1 MKTECSQLGFGFL
14 GRREVVGGFDGGRI
28 SSDGGLMLVAEVDRR
43 HGVTARIAQS
53 LRERREAGKI
63 QQPLIDMVC
72 QRVYQILAGYEDCND
87 AAQMAGDAVLKLAV
101 NRCPES
107 DRDLASQPTLSRF
120 ENAVSRTDL
129 YRASAALVE
138 LFIAQTP
145 APQRIILDIDPTV
158 DPTHG
163 SQQLSLF
170 NGFYDTHCY
179 LPVLIFGSADG
190 GPHQPVASVLRPGNA
205 SAGAKAR
212 QILQRIVAKLRE
224 AWPHTQILIR
234 GDGGYALPELYDWCE
249 AEPGVD
255 YLFGLPINSRLKA
268 LVEPHLVTARIRHL
282 LSAAKARLLRETRYA
297 AHSWPHERRVI
308 MKAEVSDQGD
318 NPRFVVTSLSDGTAE
333 QIYQLYADRGDA
345 ENRIKE
351 LKDDLRADRTSCTR
365 FVANQFRLLLHTTAY
380 ALICL
385 LRAHLAGTALA
396 TAQAGTLRLKLIKVG
411 VRVRQTVRKVW
422 LHFASAYPLKH
433 LWQTILTRLRSGP
446 LPHPTAPAENPPS
459 PRTAH
464 AMKLLAASAPTPLR
478 R

>member
-179 LPVLIFGSADG
+179 LPVLIFGSTDG
-190 GPHQPVASVLRPGNA
+190 GSREPAPGRSCNGSSPSCARPGPTRESS
-205 SAGAKAR
+205 SAAMAVSPSPTSTTGAKPNRAS
-212 QILQRIVAKLRE
+212 
-224 AWPHTQILIR
+224 T
-234 GDGGYALPELYDWCE
+234 
-249 AEPGVD
+249 
-255 YLFGLPINSRLKA
+255 
-268 LVEPHLVTARIRHL
+268 
-282 LSAAKARLLRETRYA
+282 
-297 AHSWPHERRVI
+297 
-308 MKAEVSDQGD
+308 
-318 NPRFVVTSLSDGTAE
+318 TSLVSPPT
-333 QIYQLYADRGDA
+333 
-345 ENRIKE
+345 
-351 LKDDLRADRTSCTR
+351 RASMS
-365 FVANQFRLLLHTTAY
+365 
-380 ALICL
+380 
-385 LRAHLAGTALA
+385 
-396 TAQAGTLRLKLIKVG
+396 
-411 VRVRQTVRKVW
+411 W
-422 LHFASAYPLKH
+422 
-433 LWQTILTRLRSGP
+433 
-446 LPHPTAPAENPPS
+446 
-459 PRTAH
+459 
-464 AMKLLAASAPTPLR
+464 
-478 R
+478 